1 MLYLKANNLFDL
13 ASQCLLDTMMRDYR
27 AGIFTYSDMVCTVW
41 TMMVAAAD
49 TTSEA
54 TTLVWLMMARFPEW
68 QQKIYEEAR

>member
-1 MLYLKANNLFDL
+1 
-13 ASQCLLDTMMRDYR
+13 MMRDYR

>member
-1 MLYLKANNLFDL
+1 
-13 ASQCLLDTMMRDYR
+13 MMRDYQ

-54 TTLVWLMMARFPEW
+54 ITLVWLMMARFPEW

>member
-1 MLYLKANNLFDL
+1 MFDL
-13 ASQCLLDTMMRDYR
+13 ASQCLLDTMMRDYH

-54 TTLVWLMMARFPEW
+54 TTMVWLMMARFPEW